1 MKARGVEQ
9 RNAGLEWLRKNLN
22 EEYQLNGVVFF
33 MDDDNT
39 YSLQIFEEVFT
50 IASLNICVSARNVQL
65 KHWKM

>member
-22 EEYQLNGVVFF
+22 EDQLNGVVFF

-39 YSLQIFEEVFT
+39 YSLQIFEEVLF
-50 IASLNICVSARNVQL
+50 IFKHIFNIGLQNLHVFY
-65 KHWKM
+65 